1 MKEDS
6 QRTVIIDNIAIHL
19 REPDDIDCFWV
30 GQEEIY
36 RLMAAAWLI
45 PPNGKSL
52 TPVLIGEP
60 GAGKTTLAC
69 AVAKEFDKPV
79 YLINCTSDMRP
90 EDLLVTPVL
99 SAKQEI
105 LYRASSLVS
114 AMITGGICILDEAN
128 RMNEKSWASLASLLD
143 DRRYIESIV
152 AGVKIRAHPE
162 FRLVATMNDDSSTF
176 NIPGYIESRLKPILP
191 VRFPTIE
198 EMKEILSRHEPM
210 APPSLILAIVEFL
223 EEQKN
228 RGTLFA
234 YSIRDALQITRY
246 MQRFSPDSGFTVED
260 IARKIVRIKE
270 RSRLSIELMHL

>member
-1 MKEDS
+1 MTEDA
-6 QRTVIIDNIAIHL
+6 QRTVIIDNVSIHL

-30 GQEEIY
+30 GQKEIY
-36 RLMAAAWLI
+36 RFMAAAWFI

-52 TPVLIGEP
+52 TPVLTGEP

-69 AVAKEFDKPV
+69 AVAKEFDRPV

-90 EDLLVTPVL
+90 EDLLITPVL

-191 VRFPTIE
+191 VRFPTRE

-210 APPSLILAIVEFL
+210 APPSLILAIIEFL
-223 EEQKN
+223 EEQKKK
-228 RGTLFA
+228 GSLFD

-260 IARKIVRIKE
+260 IARKIVKIRE
-270 RSRLSIELMHL
+270 QSRLSIELLHL